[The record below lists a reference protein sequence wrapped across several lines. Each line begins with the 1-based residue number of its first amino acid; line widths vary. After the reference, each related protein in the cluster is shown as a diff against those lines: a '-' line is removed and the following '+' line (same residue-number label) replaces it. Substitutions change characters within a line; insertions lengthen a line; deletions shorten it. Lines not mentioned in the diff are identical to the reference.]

1 MKTKFTKIF
10 YSFVFI
16 LTMNRLSAQEGFEPD
31 TTDTLP
37 INDYLIPMLVIGIA
51 IGFHLLR
58 KRTAIVKQFILLKS
72 KPRNLRGFFQYIKY
86 LQPPFYLFKNSKHL
100 NHYILI
106 LNHKFN
112 RITYYK
118 KSSNSFS
125 IFFRFDTCYRKQKTC
140 NLE

>member
-51 IGFHLLR
+51 IGFLLLR
-58 KRTAIVKQFILLKS
+58 KKTAIVK
-72 KPRNLRGFFQYIKY
+72 
-86 LQPPFYLFKNSKHL
+86 
-100 NHYILI
+100 
-106 LNHKFN
+106 
-112 RITYYK
+112 
-118 KSSNSFS
+118 
-125 IFFRFDTCYRKQKTC
+125 
-140 NLE
+140 